1 MQLMK
6 KLDRY
11 ILVKFLGTF
20 LFIMMLL
27 LSITIVIDME
37 EKIDAFVNNHA
48 TVKIVVFDYLI
59 YFIPYIT
66 SLIGPFF
73 ILVSVIFFTSQL
85 AERSEIIAILNS
97 GTSFYRMLY
106 PYLLGATIL
115 AGIFYIANNY
125 AVPYAN
131 KKRIQFENKYV
142 SKPPEGLRYNFH
154 RTIAPGTII
163 YMENYKPSEGSGFK
177 FSIDKFVDGRLVY
190 KLRSDKIDWVK
201 KTSHWRVSNYYIR
214 ELDPAG
220 DRLTSGQVMDT
231 VFPFKPDDFTFS
243 ENKKEVMTT
252 PELKEYIDYM
262 YKSGQPDIEF
272 YEVEKYRRTSS
283 SFSIYILTLIGVSV
297 ASRKVRGGLGWHIV
311 LGIGLSA
318 LYEVIM
324 KFTITFS
331 TNASLPPV
339 LGVWIPNL
347 LYACLALYLLKKAPK

>member
-1 MQLMK
+1 MK

-11 ILVKFLGTF
+11 ILFKFLGTF
-20 LFIMMLL
+20 VFIMMLL
-27 LSITIVIDME
+27 LCITIVIDIE
-37 EKIDAFVNNHA
+37 EKVDAFVNNHV
-48 TVKIVVFDYLI
+48 TVKLFLFDYLF
-59 YFIPYIT
+59 YFILFIT

-97 GTSFYRMLY
+97 GTSFYRLLY
-106 PYLLGATIL
+106 PYMIGATIL
-115 AGIFYIANNY
+115 ATLFYLGNNY
-125 AVPYAN
+125 FVPYAN
-131 KKRIQFENKYV
+131 KKRIDFENTYV
-142 SKPPEGLRYNFH
+142 SKPPEGLRFNFH

-163 YMENYKPSEGSGFK
+163 YMENYKPSDGSGFK
-177 FSIDKFVDGRLVY
+177 FSIDKFADGKLVY
-190 KLRSDKIDWVK
+190 KLRSDKIDWIP
-201 KTSHWRVSNYYIR
+201 KTKRWRVSNYYIR
-214 ELDPAG
+214 ELDANG
-220 DRLTSGQVMDT
+220 DRITSGASMDT
-231 VFPFKPDDFTFS
+231 TFSFKPEDFIFS

-252 PELKEYIDYM
+252 PELKAYIAYM

-272 YEVEKYRRTSS
+272 YEVERYRRTSS
-283 SFSIYILTLIGVSV
+283 CFSIYILTLIGVSV

-339 LGVWIPNL
+339 LGVWIPNV
-347 LYACLALYLLKKAPK
+347 LYACLAFYLIKKAPK

>member
-1 MQLMK
+1 MK

-11 ILVKFLGTF
+11 ILWKFLGTF

-48 TVKIVVFDYLI
+48 TFKGVIFDYLF
-59 YFIPYIT
+59 YFILYIT

-106 PYLLGATIL
+106 PYMLGATIL
-115 AGIFYIANNY
+115 ATIFFLGNNY
-125 AVPYAN
+125 FVPYAN
-131 KKRIQFENKYV
+131 KKRIQFENAYV
-142 SKPPEGLRYNFH
+142 SKPSEGVRFNFH

-163 YMENYKPSEGSGFK
+163 YIENYKPTDGSGFK
-177 FSIDKFVDGRLVY
+177 FSIDKFADGKLVY
-190 KLRSDKIDWVK
+190 KLRSEKIEWIK
-201 KTSHWRVSNYYIR
+201 KTNKWRIANYYIR
-214 ELDPAG
+214 ELSPNG
-220 DRLTSGQVMDT
+220 DKITSGASMDT
-231 VFPFKPDDFTFS
+231 AYSFKPEDFTFA

-252 PELKEYIDYM
+252 PELKEYINYM

-283 SFSIYILTLIGVSV
+283 SFSIYIFTLIGVSV

-311 LGIGLSA
+311 LGIGLCA
-318 LYEVIM
+318 LYEVMM

-331 TNASLPPV
+331 TNASLPPI
-339 LGVWIPNL
+339 LGVWIPNV
-347 LYACLALYLLKKAPK
+347 LYAGLAFYLIKKAPK

>member
-1 MQLMK
+1 MK

-11 ILVKFLGTF
+11 ILFKFLGTF
-20 LFIMMLL
+20 VFIMMLL
-27 LSITIVIDME
+27 LCITIVIDME

-48 TVKIVVFDYLI
+48 TVKLVVFDYLF
-59 YFIPYIT
+59 YFILFIT

-106 PYLLGATIL
+106 PYMIGATIL
-115 AGIFYIANNY
+115 AAIFYLGNNY
-125 AVPYAN
+125 FVPYAN
-131 KKRIQFENKYV
+131 KRRIQFENTYV
-142 SKPPEGLRYNFH
+142 SKPSEGLRFNFH

-163 YMENYKPSEGSGFK
+163 YIENYKPTDGTGFK
-177 FSIDKFVDGRLVY
+177 FSVDKFADGKLVY
-190 KLRSDKIDWVK
+190 KLRSDKIEWNA
-201 KTSHWRVSNYYIR
+201 KTRKWRVSNYYIR
-214 ELDPAG
+214 QLGPNG
-220 DRLTSGQVMDT
+220 DQITNGAVMDSA
-231 VFPFKPDDFTFS
+231 FSFKPEDFIFA

-272 YEVEKYRRTSS
+272 YEVEKYRRTST
-283 SFSIYILTLIGVSV
+283 SFSIYIFTLIGVSV

-311 LGIGLSA
+311 LGIGLCA
-318 LYEVIM
+318 LYEVLM

-347 LYACLALYLLKKAPK
+347 MYAGLAFYLIKKAPK

>member
-1 MQLMK
+1 MK
-6 KLDRY
+6 KLDSY
-11 ILVKFLGTF
+11 ILWKFLGTF
-20 LFIMMLL
+20 LFIMALL
-27 LSITIVIDME
+27 LCITIVIDME

-48 TVKIVVFDYLI
+48 TFRIVLTQYLF
-59 YFIPYIT
+59 YFIIYIT

-106 PYLLGATIL
+106 PYMLGATIL
-115 AGIFYIANNY
+115 AATFFMANNY
-125 AVPYAN
+125 IVPYAN
-131 KKRIQFENKYV
+131 KKRIKFENTYV
-142 SKPPEGLRYNFH
+142 SKPSEGLRFNFH

-163 YMENYKPSEGSGFK
+163 YIENYKPTDGSGFK
-177 FSIDKFVDGRLVY
+177 FSIDKFADGKLVY
-190 KLRSDKIDWVK
+190 KMRSDKIEWDK
-201 KTSHWRVSNYYIR
+201 KTSHWRITNYYIR
-214 ELDPAG
+214 ELSPSG
-220 DRLTSGQVMDT
+220 DKISSGAFLDT
-231 VFPFKPDDFTFS
+231 VFSFKPEDFIFS

-272 YEVEKYRRTSS
+272 YEVERYRRTST
-283 SFSIYILTLIGVSV
+283 SFSIYIFTLIGVSV

-311 LGIGLSA
+311 LGIGLCA
-318 LYEVIM
+318 LYEVMM

-331 TNASLPPV
+331 TNASLPPI

-347 LYACLALYLLKKAPK
+347 LYAGLAFYLIKKAPK

>member
-1 MQLMK
+1 MK

-11 ILVKFLGTF
+11 ILWKFLGTF

-27 LSITIVIDME
+27 LIITIVIDME

-48 TVKIVVFDYLI
+48 TLKIVVFDYLI

-106 PYLLGATIL
+106 PYMIGATIL
-115 AGIFYIANNY
+115 AAIFFLGNNY
-125 AVPYAN
+125 FVPYAN
-131 KKRIQFENKYV
+131 KKRIQFENVYV
-142 SKPPEGLRYNFH
+142 SKPSEGLRFNFH

-163 YMENYKPSEGSGFK
+163 YMENYRPSDGSGFK
-177 FSIDKFVDGRLVY
+177 FSVDKFVDGKLVY

-201 KTSHWRVSNYYIR
+201 KTGRWRVSNYYIR
-214 ELDPAG
+214 QLSPDG
-220 DRLTSGQVMDT
+220 DKISSGATLDT
-231 VFPFKPDDFTFS
+231 VYPFKPEDFVFS

-272 YEVEKYRRTSS
+272 YEVERYRRTSS

-339 LGVWIPNL
+339 LGVWIPNVI
-347 LYACLALYLLKKAPK
+347 YAGLAFYLIKKAPK